1 MKEVNVGDEVVYK
14 GKWGIVQELFTSY
27 DGDNEYDECSIVD
40 EDGDEKIVF
49 ARLLDSIL
57 PA

>member
-14 GKWGIVQELFTSY
+14 GKWWIVQELFTSY

-49 ARLLDSIL
+49 TRLLDSIL